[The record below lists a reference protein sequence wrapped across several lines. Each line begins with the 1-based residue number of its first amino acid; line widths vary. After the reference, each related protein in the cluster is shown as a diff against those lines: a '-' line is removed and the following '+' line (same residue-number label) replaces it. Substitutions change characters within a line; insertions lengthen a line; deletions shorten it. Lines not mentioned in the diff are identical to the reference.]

1 MNEPSHPS
9 GYLPL
14 AEKLRPKT
22 LKEFIG
28 QQKII
33 GAGSS
38 LNEFIKTKR
47 LPSLILWGP
56 PGTGKT
62 SLAVLLAKEIDGNFQ
77 SVNATD
83 VGTKILR
90 EMGES
95 AKQRKLFD
103 SQPTLVFIDEIH
115 RLNKSQQDVLLPFV
129 EKGDFI
135 LIGATTENPSYEIN
149 RALLS
154 RSQVLTF
161 SKLNDKD
168 LSELLTKALQK
179 LNWQQNDL
187 DKELKQNLIELADG
201 DGRKLINNI
210 ESLCVSA
217 EQAQIPKPLTIDSVQ
232 QWLPEKVFYYDKNG
246 DLHYDI
252 ISAFI
257 KSIRGSDPDAAL
269 YYFARMLK
277 GGEDPL
283 FIARRLIIL
292 ASEDVGNADPK
303 ALPLAI
309 AGLQAVESI
318 GLPEAAINLSQ
329 VITYLATAP
338 KSNRSYQALNK
349 AKAFVELSGNIAVPG
364 ILRSSSQPPTSHLQ
378 KQSPLS
384 QSLLSQKKYIYP
396 HEYDKSYVT
405 QNYWPEEIKPQK
417 FYEPKKIG
425 YEKHISE
432 FLEWLFK
439 K

>member
-1 MNEPSHPS
+1 MNELTHPS
-9 GYLPL
+9 GFLPL

-22 LKEFIG
+22 LKDFIG

-33 GAGSS
+33 GAGSL
-38 LNEFIKTKR
+38 LNEFIKSKR

-62 SLAVLLAKEIDGNFQ
+62 SLAVLLAKEIDGDFQ

-90 EMGES
+90 EMGEA

-103 SQPTLVFIDEIH
+103 SQTTLVFIDEIH

-161 SKLNDKD
+161 AKLNESE
-168 LSELLTKALQK
+168 LSELLTKALQQ
-179 LNWQQNDL
+179 LNWQTDDL
-187 DKELKQNLIELADG
+187 DSELKRNMIELADG

-210 ESLCVSA
+210 ESLCISA
-217 EQAQIPKPLTIDSVQ
+217 EQAQTKKPLNIDSVQ

-257 KSIRGSDPDAAL
+257 KSIRGSDADAAL

-303 ALPLAI
+303 ALPLAV
-309 AGLQAVESI
+309 AGLQAIESV
-318 GLPEAAINLSQ
+318 GLPEASINLAQ

-349 AKAFVELSGNIAVPG
+349 AKAFVEQSGNKPVPG
-364 ILRSSSQPPTSHLQ
+364 ILRSSTQPLTSQKDSR
-378 KQSPLS
+378 QSF
-384 QSLLSQKKYIYP
+384 KKYIYP
-396 HEYDKSYVT
+396 HDFDKSYVT
-405 QNYWPEEIKPQK
+405 QNYWPEEINAQK

-432 FLEWLFK
+432 FLDWLFK

>member
-1 MNEPSHPS
+1 MINESSHPS

-33 GAGSS
+33 GLGSS
-38 LNEFIKTKR
+38 LNEFIKSKR

-62 SLAVLLAKEIDGNFQ
+62 SLACLLAAEIDGDFQ

-90 EMGES
+90 EMGE
-95 AKQRKLFD
+95 AARQRKLFD

-161 SKLNDKD
+161 SKLNEKE
-168 LSELLTKALQK
+168 LSELLEKALRQ
-179 LNWQQNDL
+179 LSWQSQDL
-187 DKELKQNLIELADG
+187 DADLKRNLIQLADG

-210 ESLCVSA
+210 ESLCIAA
-217 EQAQIPKPLTIDSVQ
+217 EQAHTNRPLNIDSVQ
-232 QWLPEKVFYYDKNG
+232 EWLPEKVFYYDKNG

-303 ALPLAI
+303 ALPLAV

-338 KSNRSYQALNK
+338 KSNRSYNALNK
-349 AKAFVELSGNIAVPG
+349 AKAFAEQSGNIAVPK
-364 ILRSSSQPPTSHLQ
+364 ILRSSTQPSPSHLQ
-378 KQSPLS
+378 KDSS
-384 QSLLSQKKYIYP
+384 QIQKRYIYP
-396 HEYDKSYVT
+396 HDYDKSYVT
-405 QNYWPEEIKPQK
+405 QNYWPEEIEPQK

-432 FLEWLFK
+432 FLDWLYK